1 MVTFVSAIV
10 KLQGTNDPP
19 CAGTLLL
26 KPSDMPNPNS
36 RRNRSIPRTACG
48 LLLCL
53 TVLLAC
59 GRGGT
64 GPARIGIALSI
75 TEAGTVPMKRGAE
88 LALAEINAAGG
99 VNGQPLELVMRDDHA
114 NADSGIALAQELYDS
129 DVSAVIAG
137 AYSSVAL
144 AAAPVYNGGRRPLVQ
159 LSPSASSPLLSD
171 AGPYTFRLCPSDL
184 AYGGALAQTASDRGY
199 NRVAIL
205 YVNDA
210 YGRGVR
216 QTFVAEFSRLGGEVV
231 ELDPFLAT
239 APDVGPYLQRML
251 REKRVQAVVLAAN
264 QDEGLPVLRELRA
277 ARLNVPILAADGMS
291 GAERTN
297 PALMEG
303 ALVSSGYIALDPE
316 ERNLAFVNAYRKR
329 FPDAGWPDQG
339 AAATYDAVHLLA
351 GVIAAVGNDRK
362 RVRDRLAATGT
373 SAPAFDGVIG
383 RVAFDSVG
391 DVPTVKVRV
400 GRARDG
406 MLVLE

>member
-1 MVTFVSAIV
+1 
-10 KLQGTNDPP
+10 
-19 CAGTLLL
+19 
-26 KPSDMPNPNS
+26 MPNPN
-36 RRNRSIPRTACG
+36 RWHHRSAAAAARG
-48 LLLCL
+48 LILFLPL
-53 TVLLAC
+53 LLAC
-59 GRGGT
+59 GNDGS
-64 GPARIGIALSI
+64 GPVRIGVALSI
-75 TEAGTVPMKRGAE
+75 TEAGTVPMKRAAE

-99 VNGQPLELVMRDDHA
+99 INGRPLELVMRDDFA

-159 LSPSASSPLLSD
+159 LSPSASSPLLSG

-184 AYGGALAQTASDRGY
+184 AYGAALAQTASDRGY

-231 ELDPFLAT
+231 ELDPFLAS
-239 APDVGPYLQRML
+239 APEVGPYLQRMQ

-291 GAERTN
+291 GAERTS

-316 ERNLAFVNAYRKR
+316 ERNLHFVNGYRKR

-351 GVIAAVGNDRK
+351 RVIGAVGTDRQK
-362 RVRDRLAATGT
+362 VRDRLAATGT
-373 SAPAFDGVIG
+373 SAPAYDGVIG
-383 RVAFDSVG
+383 RVAFDSAG
-391 DVPTVKVRV
+391 DVPSVKVRV

-406 MLVLE
+406 VLVLD